1 MKMSARRQAVLVD
14 MDGTLA
20 NVSTIRHFV
29 DAMRVDPDGK
39 KVKKDFEAF
48 HRESEFV
55 PANKQAID
63 FCRRHHKEGH
73 AIVIVT
79 ARMEEW
85 RPHTR
90 RFIDREL
97 VEPFGVEIADQ
108 YHRADGDYRKDYEV
122 KKEILAKVREKYDVI
137 GAIDDNPNIVKLWEE
152 EAIPEIEV
160 VPGWDHDAAAKY
172 AAVANRVT

>member
-1 MKMSARRQAVLVD
+1 MSARKNAVIVD

-20 NVSTIRHFV
+20 NVSTIRHLV
-29 DAMRVDPDGK
+29 DGINS
-39 KVKKDFEAF
+39 KKDFNAF
-48 HRESEFV
+48 HAASEFV

-63 FCRRHHKEGH
+63 FCRRHHKDGV

-85 RPHTR
+85 RPHTK

-97 VEPFGVEIADQ
+97 TERHGVPIADQ
-108 YHRADGDYRKDYEV
+108 FHRADRDYRKDYEV

-137 GAIDDNPNIVKLWEE
+137 GAIDDNPNVITLWEE
-152 EAIPEIEV
+152 EGIPTEL
-160 VPGWDHDAAAKY
+160 VPGWDHDAAAQF
-172 AAVANRVT
+172 AAKANRIS